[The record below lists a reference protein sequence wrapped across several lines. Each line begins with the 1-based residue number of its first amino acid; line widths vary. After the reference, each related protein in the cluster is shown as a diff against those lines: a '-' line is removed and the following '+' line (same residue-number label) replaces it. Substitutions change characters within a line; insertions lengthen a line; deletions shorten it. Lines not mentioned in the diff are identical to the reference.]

1 MEDNILDFVLLR
13 IQNELEKYNK
23 SKTIPYD
30 LLEGVYS
37 IDEIKD
43 HYYDKLSVKHK
54 KIADKLIKDYTCKI
68 NNNLGNLKKALRK
81 EYSFLI
87 SNLESENIDFKFPS
101 ILSKY
106 RNSINPL
113 RALYYE
119 TREMTR
125 SYNYEN
131 PFHQWLLT
139 MIQDKEFNNKIVD
152 ALSIDIKRLE
162 KIVSRYYLPLTKY
175 TNSIPLELFHARQL
189 IKDFRHYK
197 NTFIS
202 VQTWDPE

>member
-1 MEDNILDFVLLR
+1 MDNNIVDFVLLR
-13 IQNELEKYNK
+13 IQNELEKYAK
-23 SKTIPYD
+23 SKTIPHD

-43 HYYDKLSVKHK
+43 HYYDKLSAKHK

-68 NNNLGNLKKALRK
+68 NNNLDSLKKALRR
-81 EYSFLI
+81 EYSVLI
-87 SNLESENIDFKFPS
+87 SNLETDNADFKFPS
-101 ILSKY
+101 VLIKY
-106 RNSINPL
+106 RNNINPI
-113 RALYYE
+113 RALYYD
-119 TREMTR
+119 TREMIR

-162 KIVSRYYLPLTKY
+162 KVVSRYYLPLTKY
-175 TNSIPLELFHARQL
+175 TNDIPLELFHARQL